1 VSVPPRVPAIRADRD
16 RLVQV
21 MLNLLSNAAKFCAP
35 VDGQVSVTL
44 CTEDDDLRVDV
55 TDNGDGIPPTDQ
67 ERIFERF
74 QQGPRAGNGGDHG
87 TGLGLPISREIVR
100 HFGGRF
106 WVQST
111 PRHGATFSF
120 TVPMKPIGAGRK
132 ADV

>member
-1 VSVPPRVPAIRADRD
+1 
-16 RLVQV
+16 
-21 MLNLLSNAAKFCAP
+21 MLNLLSNAAKFCDRP
-35 VDGQVSVTL
+35 DGRITVGLAQQRNY
-44 CTEDDDLRVDV
+44 LRVDV
-55 TDNGDGIPPTDQ
+55 TDNGDGIPLTDQ

-74 QQGPRAGNGGDHG
+74 QQGPRAGDGGDRG
-87 TGLGLPISREIVR
+87 TGLGLPISREIIR

-120 TVPMKPIGAGRK
+120 TVPMQAIRAGRK